1 MEIIITDLTRFH
13 GNNVCIAGI
22 NPETY
27 ECIRP
32 MPYIPVSTC
41 KEKNILPGSRLKG
54 DFIPFPN
61 LKAPHTED
69 KKHNNLKLFS
79 PCSSEDFYHLLS
91 ETEEESIEDGF
102 EIELDPGQKHVP
114 IETPPDHSIITI
126 QVDPKSVS
134 FVENQF
140 KKGEVKI
147 HFTDRSGSRFQYMP
161 INDLGYYNYMQN
173 NGIGSFIFGIN
184 PFVQKQNEVF
194 FRIGLTREHQINDKN
209 GFWIQVN
216 GIYTFPDC
224 NDDIRCYNS

>member
-13 GNNVCIAGI
+13 GNKVCIAGI

-54 DFIPFPN
+54 NFIPLPN

-79 PCSSEDFYHLLS
+79 PCTSEEFYNLLS
-91 ETEEESIEDGF
+91 RTEEESIADGF
-102 EIELDPGQKHVP
+102 EIELKTGQKHIP

-140 KKGEVKI
+140 KPGEVKM
-147 HFTDRSGSRFQYMP
+147 HFTDRSGLRFQYMP
-161 INDLGYYNYMQN
+161 INDFGYYNYMQS
-173 NGIGSFIFGIN
+173 NGTGSFIFEIN
-184 PFVQKQNEVF
+184 PFIQKQNEVF
-194 FRIGLTREHQINDKN
+194 FRIGLTREHPIKDKK

-224 NDDIRCYNS
+224 NDDIRCYNR

>member
-1 MEIIITDLTRFH
+1 MIIITDLTRFH
-13 GNNVCIAGI
+13 GDKVCIAGI
-22 NPETY
+22 NPDTY
-27 ECIRP
+27 QCVRP
-32 MPYIPVSTC
+32 MPYLQTKSC
-41 KEKNILPGSRLKG
+41 RDLNILPGSKLKG
-54 DFIPFPN
+54 DFMAFPN
-61 LKAPHTED
+61 ARRPHTED
-69 KKHNNLKLFS
+69 TSYKNLKLGE
-79 PCSSEDFYHLLS
+79 PCTSDEFYHLLS
-91 ETEEESIEDGF
+91 ETEKESVEEGF
-102 EIELDPGQKHVP
+102 QIGLESGQKHIP

-140 KKGEVKI
+140 KPGEVKI
-147 HFTDRSGSRFQYMP
+147 HFTDRSGFRFQYMP

-184 PFVQKQNEVF
+184 PFIQKQNEVF